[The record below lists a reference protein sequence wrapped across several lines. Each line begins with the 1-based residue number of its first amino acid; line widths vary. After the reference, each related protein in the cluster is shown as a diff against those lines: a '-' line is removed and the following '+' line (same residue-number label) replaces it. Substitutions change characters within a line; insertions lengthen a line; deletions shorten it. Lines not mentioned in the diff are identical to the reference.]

1 MCQLENR
8 PQTIRIDLF
17 SFLVAQEF
25 LLSLALSPYPQA
37 EQTFCL
43 MW

>member
-1 MCQLENR
+1 M

-17 SFLVAQEF
+17 SFLEAQEF
-25 LLSLALSPYPQA
+25 LLSLALSPYPHA
-37 EQTFCL
+37 EHAFCL